1 MRRARK
7 EAEIMNICGKEGL
20 IEGRLVRIARLDAE
34 GFDFTDDPEA
44 ALAAVRKSRS
54 RADVFT
60 FIQRLSNTTPQ
71 YSYPMEWDNMAALRI
86 TTFDDWMTN
95 QIDFKARNKARKA
108 GKNGVTVAE
117 VPFNDWLVR
126 EISAIYNE
134 CPIRQGKP
142 FWHYGKDL
150 DAVRRVNETFLERSV
165 FIGASLEGR
174 LIGFV
179 KLVMDEQKSQAGLMQ
194 IVSMVGQRDKAPTNA
209 LIAQAV
215 KSCADRGVEHLW
227 YAKFSYGK
235 KERDSLAD
243 FKANNGFKKVEIP
256 RYYIPLTVAGK
267 VALRFGLHRTAADW
281 VPESVAARY
290 RKLRNNWYEAK
301 LRGAGPKTP
310 AVAGHSD

>member
-1 MRRARK
+1 
-7 EAEIMNICGKEGL
+7 
-20 IEGRLVRIARLDAE
+20 
-34 GFDFTDDPEA
+34 
-44 ALAAVRKSRS
+44 
-54 RADVFT
+54 
-60 FIQRLSNTTPQ
+60 
-71 YSYPMEWDNMAALRI
+71 
-86 TTFDDWMTN
+86 
-95 QIDFKARNKARKA
+95 
-108 GKNGVTVAE
+108 
-117 VPFNDWLVR
+117 
-126 EISAIYNE
+126 
-134 CPIRQGKP
+134 
-142 FWHYGKDL
+142 
-150 DAVRRVNETFLERSV
+150 
-165 FIGASLEGR
+165 
-174 LIGFV
+174 
-179 KLVMDEQKSQAGLMQ
+179 MQ

-256 RYYIPLTVAGK
+256 RYYIPLTVAGR